1 MKRVL
6 LGPDGK
12 ISCPRCK
19 GNIYHGP
26 DGLACLMCGQQ
37 DLRLPRGYAVPTP
50 EQQLQRIRRGR
61 QQARDTAQHRRE
73 VYDGVASASG
83 GPPSMESLMTCN
95 ERKRGR
101 KASLATE
108 GSIRLW
114 RTSRRPVAAAAIAM
128 RATPIDMA

>member
-1 MKRVL
+1 MKRIL
-6 LGPDGK
+6 LGSDGK

-37 DLRLPRGYAVPTP
+37 DLCLPRGYVVLTP

-61 QQARDTAQHRRE
+61 QQAHDAAQHRRE
-73 VYDGVASASG
+73 VYAGVEHPQEAT
-83 GPPSMESLMTCN
+83 SMESLMTYN

-101 KASLATE
+101 KASPATE
-108 GSIRLW
+108 RSIRLW

-128 RATPIDMA
+128 RATPIDSV